1 MYVCAFKCLYINHK
15 YVLCLEGE
23 DVLTVNLFHGGKLVL
38 IPRAEYF
45 GGKVSLY
52 HCGDLDEIHMDSLR
66 VWTKALGYGG
76 LTCLY
81 YRKPNVGLDEGLMLL
96 LTEDD
101 VEEMK
106 RYALENSN
114 TIDVYVSHSN
124 EDELVSFED
133 VNVFRKINEECNEGN
148 ASNDVGDWSDE
159 LDDYDFADSD
169 YSDEDDD
176 MLFSRYVDDEGVD
189 WVGRLREELGLGPEK
204 IMEKESDSEYDSDD
218 LDSLAEDEDPVQAEK
233 KKKAFPVYKDT
244 DIPKWRVGMIFTDH
258 HQFRE
263 AVMKHSYLEGRMVK
277 FTKSDRT
284 RVKAVC
290 RPPCQWHVFA
300 SLNFNKTMQ
309 IKIVGPGTFLGLGL
323 FGIFITLL

>member
-1 MYVCAFKCLYINHK
+1 MTVCAFKCLYINHK
-15 YVLCLEGE
+15 YVLFVEGE
-23 DVLTVNLFHGGKLVL
+23 DVISINLFHGGKLVL
-38 IPRAEYF
+38 VPRAEYI

-52 HCGDLDEIHMDSLR
+52 SYGDLDEIHMDTLR
-66 VWTKALGYGG
+66 EWTKALVYGG
-76 LTCLY
+76 LTFLY
-81 YRKPNVGLDEGLMLL
+81 YRKPNVGLDEGLTLL
-96 LTEDD
+96 LTETD

-106 RYALENSN
+106 TCALENSN

-133 VNVFRKINEECNEGN
+133 VNVFRKINAECNEGN

-159 LDDYDFADSD
+159 LDDYDFVDSD

-176 MLFSRYVDDEGVD
+176 MLFSRYVDVEGVD

-204 IMEKESDSEYDSDD
+204 ITDKESDSEYDSDD
-218 LDSLAEDEDPVQAEK
+218 LDSLAEEEDEDHVQAK
-233 KKKAFPVYKDT
+233 KKKKVFPVYKDT
-244 DIPKWRVGMIFTDH
+244 DYPKFFVGMIYTDH

-284 RVKAVC
+284 RVKAMC

-309 IKIVGPGTFLGLGL
+309 IKIVGPGTFLGL
-323 FGIFITLL
+323 FGHS